1 MVECQVTMVEC
12 QEVPTYE
19 TSPLHQEATTYETPS
34 LSSKRFHSNVSNLES
49 KVDLQVKLQVKLR
62 QWRGMMRGRL
72 SSCRGM
78 MMTGARRSSLV
89 CSSLVFPSLCLPPSL
104 SASHWLSVHE
114 GGGDGL
120 DGVHW
125 CMCGMWSTSPLASAC
140 RATAGAPVDRL
151 PSGALSIFHV
161 RVSS

>member
-12 QEVPTYE
+12 QEP
-19 TSPLHQEATTYETPS
+19 STYETPS

-49 KVDLQVKLQVKLR
+49 KVDLQVKLR
-62 QWRGMMRGRL
+62 QWRGMMRGGRG
-72 SSCRGM
+72 SCRGM
-78 MMTGARRSSLV
+78 MMTGASRCSLV
-89 CSSLVFPSLCLPPSL
+89 CSSLAFPSLCLPPSL

-140 RATAGAPVDRL
+140 RATAGACT
-151 PSGALSIFHV
+151 S
-161 RVSS
+161 